1 MIAPIRSR
9 PIPQQREP
17 TGPRHIGQL
26 LSAVLARYGIVI
38 SEAELVAFSPS
49 HPQSA
54 PSMSVKQIAPR
65 RSPKISSGQVRRR
78 PLRTTAS
85 AHRNMVQLPLFTPTD
100 RAAVSSF
107 AAR

>member
-1 MIAPIRSR
+1 MIAPIRNR
-9 PIPQQREP
+9 PTPQQRET

-38 SEAELVAFSPS
+38 SEAELVALSPS
-49 HPQSA
+49 RQEREPFA
-54 PSMSVKQIAPR
+54 SMKQTVPR
-65 RSPKISSGQVRRR
+65 RSPRISSGQVRRR

-85 AHRNMVQLPLFTPTD
+85 AHRKMVQLPLFTTTD